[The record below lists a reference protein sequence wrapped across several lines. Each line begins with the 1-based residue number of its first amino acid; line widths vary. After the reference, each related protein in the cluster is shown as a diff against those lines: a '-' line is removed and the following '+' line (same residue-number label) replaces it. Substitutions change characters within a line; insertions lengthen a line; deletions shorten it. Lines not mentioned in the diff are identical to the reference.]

1 MSRRFK
7 YNIEAIQPSI
17 KVECPHCHFVLGAED
32 ILAVNSEGFRC
43 KFCDGDFIPPDKAA
57 YQRNQKLEGR
67 SRPIP
72 LRRHSG
78 DKSPFTD

>member
-1 MSRRFK
+1 MVNEGVRVGKR
-7 YNIEAIQPSI
+7 
-17 KVECPHCHFVLGAED
+17 
-32 ILAVNSEGFRC
+32 AVQRTENVSDNVRHEELR
-43 KFCDGDFIPPDKAA
+43 GDFIPPDKAD